1 MDLSNLKRDS
11 GQIEAGRWVEDIPG
25 MDDLRLR
32 VRGLTS
38 PTVTALRARKM
49 RKVGKSGRN
58 PDGTLKPEVELHIFG
73 EVLFETVLLDW
84 DGLTDNG
91 KPIPFDKDLAKQWL
105 SSPDYMPFADA
116 VTWAAQVVDRGL
128 AEQQGGLEKNL
139 QKPSRGNSNT
149 DK

>member
-11 GQIEAGRWVEDIPG
+11 GQIEAGQWVSDIPG

-38 PTVTALRARKM
+38 PTVSALRGRKQ
-49 RKVGKSGRN
+49 RKVSKNGRN
-58 PDGTLKPEVELHIFG
+58 SDGTIKSDIEMRIFG
-73 EVLFETVLLDW
+73 EVLFEVVLLEW

-91 KPIPFDKDLAKQWL
+91 KPVPYDRELAKQWL
-105 SSPDYMPFADA
+105 TNPDYMPFADA
-116 VTWAAQVVDRGL
+116 VTWAAQLVDRGL

-139 QKPSRGNSNT
+139 QKPSPGSSNT